1 MLTERLGPALAN
13 APGQDHGN
21 PTPAGSEGSRLLSE
35 SETQHIHG
43 MYM

>member
-1 MLTERLGPALAN
+1 MLAERLGPALAN
-13 APGQDHGN
+13 APGQNHGN
-21 PTPAGSEGSRLLSE
+21 PTPAESAGSQLLSK